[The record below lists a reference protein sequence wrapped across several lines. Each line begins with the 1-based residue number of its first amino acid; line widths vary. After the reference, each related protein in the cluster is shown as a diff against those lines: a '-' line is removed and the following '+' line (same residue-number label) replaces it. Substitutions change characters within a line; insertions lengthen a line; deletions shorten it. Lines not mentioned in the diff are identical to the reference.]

1 MSQEVV
7 VRPLYAAGKLAG
19 GTGGAGVANDVV
31 ESHVPENNAVVTY
44 RGVVEATCC
53 VVVEATYC
61 VAVVVEMW
69 NGVEMK
75 A

>member
-7 VRPLYAAGKLAG
+7 VRLLYVAGKLAG
-19 GTGGAGVANDVV
+19 GTGGSGEANDVV
-31 ESHVPENNAVVTY
+31 ESHVLENNAVVTDH
-44 RGVVEATCC
+44 GVVEATCC

>member
-7 VRPLYAAGKLAG
+7 VRLLYVAGKLAG
-19 GTGGAGVANDVV
+19 GTGGSGEANDVV
-31 ESHVPENNAVVTY
+31 ESHVPENNAGATY

-53 VVVEATYC
+53 GVVVATCC
-61 VAVVVEMW
+61 VVVVEMW
-69 NGVEMK
+69 NGVETK